1 MPDRTVVSEQ
11 VLGALEE
18 CQRSFAVHR
27 KCILRLKQ
35 AQVADPEEFKETFV
49 ECLNRALLV
58 FKREPAV
65 ERFVKLV
72 SSFVSFSNDKYARDG
87 DMAATLLEYLI
98 PLTASKDKAVRFRSC
113 QLTAMLLNALG
124 ADSEVGEELFEEMAD
139 AMLVRL
145 KDKIPVVRVFAAS
158 ALSRLQD
165 PTDEEDPVTSEYLR
179 LVGSDSSKEVR
190 KAILANIGPSMVT
203 IPHILKRIRDVRE
216 DVRKY
221 AYNVV
226 AIKIEA
232 RQLSIAQRVDLV
244 GHGLKD
250 RAPIVRKSASEQ
262 AWR

>member
-1 MPDRTVVSEQ
+1 MEKGDGMPDRTVVSEQ

-124 ADSEVGEELFEEMAD
+124 ADSEVRAAHTFTYPALFNHSRGCWAG
-139 AMLVRL
+139 RG
-145 KDKIPVVRVFAAS
+145 
-158 ALSRLQD
+158 SRL
-165 PTDEEDPVTSEYLR
+165 R
-179 LVGSDSSKEVR
+179 CGSAAGEF
-190 KAILANIGPSMVT
+190 GT
-203 IPHILKRIRDVRE
+203 
-216 DVRKY
+216 
-221 AYNVV
+221 V
-226 AIKIEA
+226 A
-232 RQLSIAQRVDLV
+232 QLSVQ
-244 GHGLKD
+244 
-250 RAPIVRKSASEQ
+250 
-262 AWR
+262 